1 LQHKYAQEREQ
12 NILFNTS
19 SIYTKTKKKQFAS
32 VPWWSSS
39 QKCMKSSSSNGR
51 TLIIMG
57 ENGTDIFQL
66 YSRPNLFKAVQIRPY
81 PSPDIQYPKP
91 HPYLNTQITY
101 L

>member
-1 LQHKYAQEREQ
+1 MHKKENKISYLTLHLYIQKQ
-12 NILFNTS
+12 
-19 SIYTKTKKKQFAS
+19 KKQFAS

-51 TLIIMG
+51 TVIIMG